1 MEPKPAEPP
10 RTLAEHSH
18 ADGAASDGDEAGAEA
33 EEHDQHGHSDEEDD
47 GSHSLDAG

>member
-10 RTLAEHSH
+10 RTLAQHSH
-18 ADGAASDGDEAGAEA
+18 ADGAASEGDEAGAEA
-33 EEHDQHGHSDEEDD
+33 DEHGHSDEEND